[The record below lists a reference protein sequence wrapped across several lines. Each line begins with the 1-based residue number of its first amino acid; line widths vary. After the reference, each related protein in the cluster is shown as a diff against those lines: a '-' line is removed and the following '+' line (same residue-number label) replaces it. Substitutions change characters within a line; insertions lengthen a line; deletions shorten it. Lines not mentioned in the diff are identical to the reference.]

1 MFDRTRLKPA
11 NVDILTTLHVW
22 ETFALEED
30 KGSRKRRIANDDLCK
45 IVLGKIFLKR

>member
-1 MFDRTRLKPA
+1 MPA
-11 NVDILTTLHVW
+11 NVDILTTLLYSLHVW